1 MNNRYWENKTLAQM
15 NAAEWDALCDGCALC
30 CINKIEDVDDGQ
42 LYYTNTACELLDLD
56 TCRCSDYANR
66 AKKVATCLQLTVD
79 NVERYDWL
87 PKSCAYRRLANGKP
101 LPDWHPLL
109 TGRAETVHEAGISL
123 LGELVQDENDP
134 LYNVFQLL
142 EPEDHS

>member
-30 CINKIEDVDDGQ
+30 CINKIEDVDDGE

>member
-1 MNNRYWENKTLAQM
+1 MNNRYWEHKTLAQM

-30 CINKIEDVDDGQ
+30 CINKIEDVDDGE
-42 LYYTNTACELLDLD
+42 LYYTNTACELLDLK

-109 TGRAETVHEAGISL
+109 TGRAGSVHEAGISL
-123 LGELVQDENDP
+123 LGELVPDESDP

-142 EPEDHS
+142 EPEDHR